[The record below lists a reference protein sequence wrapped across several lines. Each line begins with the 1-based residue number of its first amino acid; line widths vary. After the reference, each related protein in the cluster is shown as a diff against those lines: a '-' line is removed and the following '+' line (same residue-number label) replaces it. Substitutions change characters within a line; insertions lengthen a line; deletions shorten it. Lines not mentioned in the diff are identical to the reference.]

1 MTFLV
6 PLAVVLAIVY
16 AIRQVRTSATTSPV
30 TINDQRAIL
39 AKYATQYQRLSETE
53 KRVFE
58 AKVALF
64 LNEKNW
70 VGAGIGLV
78 PEMKVMIAACAAQ
91 LLRGFPEIELKHFT
105 RIVVYPESYRSHR
118 SGRLHQGEVRPVVG
132 LIIISWEDFIH
143 GYAHSRDAHNV
154 GLHEMAHALW
164 FENSILNGE
173 QHFLRPDLLRK
184 WKELSEME
192 IARIKL
198 GQGRFLRSYAG
209 TNQAEFFAVA
219 VEYFFEQPLAFKQ
232 AMPEEYECL
241 ASLLRQDPA
250 LETPDVSA

>member
-91 LLRGFPEIELKHFT
+91 L
-105 RIVVYPESYRSHR
+105 
-118 SGRLHQGEVRPVVG
+118 
-132 LIIISWEDFIH
+132 
-143 GYAHSRDAHNV
+143 
-154 GLHEMAHALW
+154 
-164 FENSILNGE
+164 
-173 QHFLRPDLLRK
+173 
-184 WKELSEME
+184 
-192 IARIKL
+192 
-198 GQGRFLRSYAG
+198 
-209 TNQAEFFAVA
+209 
-219 VEYFFEQPLAFKQ
+219 
-232 AMPEEYECL
+232 
-241 ASLLRQDPA
+241 
-250 LETPDVSA
+250 